1 MGGGNTPPFL
11 IYYMTFKEEIELQ
24 LVDNKTLSYE
34 ILSQLKH
41 KNYYS
46 GMSKKIGDTV
56 LFGMLKEESENGD
69 LSLNLITFHEEELG
83 ELYEE
88 DEEFYKVTKISKIP
102 NIKRKEDG
110 GN

>member
-1 MGGGNTPPFL
+1 
-11 IYYMTFKEEIELQ
+11 MTFKEEIELQ

-110 GN
+110 GK

>member
-1 MGGGNTPPFL
+1 
-11 IYYMTFKEEIELQ
+11 MTFKEEIELQ

-34 ILSQLKH
+34 ILSQLKN
-41 KNYYS
+41 KSYFS
-46 GMSKKIGDTV
+46 GRAKQIGDTV
-56 LFGMLKEESENGD
+56 LFGMLKEQSESGE
-69 LSLNLITFHEEELG
+69 LSLSLITFHEEELH

-88 DEEFYKVTKISKIP
+88 DEEFYKVPKISKIP

>member
-1 MGGGNTPPFL
+1 
-11 IYYMTFKEEIELQ
+11 MTFKEEIELQ

-46 GMSKKIGDTV
+46 GRAKQIGDTV
-56 LFGMLKEESENGD
+56 LFGMLKEETEDGQ
-69 LSLNLITFHEEELG
+69 LGLKLVTFHEEELS

-88 DEEFYKVTKISKIP
+88 DTEFYKVTKISKIP